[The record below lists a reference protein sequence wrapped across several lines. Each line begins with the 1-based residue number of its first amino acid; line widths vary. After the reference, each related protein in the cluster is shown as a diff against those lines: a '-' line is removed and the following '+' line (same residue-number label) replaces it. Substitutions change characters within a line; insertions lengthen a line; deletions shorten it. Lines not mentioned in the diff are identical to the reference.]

1 MYTSHHPDP
10 DAKSSLLLGAFSTTT
25 HSMVY
30 FSEASLMLYSRT
42 PSDSKANSF
51 AQAPKRGSIA
61 KEKLAQ
67 AFALLLP
74 ASRVSHAFAV
84 Y

>member
-1 MYTSHHPDP
+1 
-10 DAKSSLLLGAFSTTT
+10 
-25 HSMVY
+25 
-30 FSEASLMLYSRT
+30 MLYSRT

-67 AFALLLP
+67 AFALLIP